1 MSQTIINEVKLIRA
15 KDKHANIDIKDMVIK
30 HVPIGTPVAK
40 AIDCLKQEGFEVTK
54 GQMSL
59 SDKKEFDETFVGIY
73 KMGGPL
79 SFFGFQDEIRIF
91 LDIKNGIV
99 VNVLGKIIYRAL

>member
-1 MSQTIINEVKLIRA
+1 MSQTIINEAKLIRE
-15 KDKHANIDIKDMVIK
+15 KDKSAILDIKDMVIK
-30 HVPIGTPVAK
+30 YVPIGTPVAK
-40 AIDCLKQEGFEVTK
+40 AINRLKREGFEVTK
-54 GQMSL
+54 GQLSL

-99 VNVLGKIIYRAL
+99 VSVYGKIIYRSL